1 MSRRV
6 ERWKR
11 DYILSHPGESRF
23 AMARKL
29 GVGVATVYRVL
40 QEAGE
45 STWSEGY
52 HVSGELLEAVRARY
66 ATTGNRELAAELGVK
81 KHTVA
86 YVAHKLGLR
95 KDPSFRRGQRAESLT
110 SHRRERADWRER
122 LSRKMRAVFKAERL
136 RLLSGQPQET
146 AYRLSALPRKAARSK
161 ARLVRVYGYF
171 PVEGDPYTLC
181 YDRETRRMSP
191 RQERWF
197 SERRGFDFL
206 PADDFGDERDTPREE
221 T

>member
-6 ERWKR
+6 DPWKR

-29 GVGVATVYRVL
+29 GVSVVTVYRVL

-95 KDPSFRRGQRAESLT
+95 KDADFRRGQRAESLL
-110 SHRRERADWRER
+110 SHRSERADWRER
-122 LSRKMRAVFKAERL
+122 LSRKMRAVFNAERL
-136 RLLSGQPQET
+136 RLLSGQPRET

-161 ARLVRVYGYF
+161 SRLVRVYGYF
-171 PVEGDPYTLC
+171 PVEGEPYTLC

-197 SERRGFDFL
+197 GERRGFEFL
-206 PADDFGDERDTPREE
+206 PSDDFGDGEGGAQ
-221 T
+221 

>member
-29 GVGVATVYRVL
+29 GVAVVTVYRVL
-40 QEAGE
+40 QEGGE
-45 STWSEGY
+45 STWRESC
-52 HVSGELLEAVRARY
+52 HISGDILEAVRARY
-66 ATTGNRELAAELGVK
+66 ATTGNRELAAALGVK
-81 KHTVA
+81 AHTVA
-86 YVAHKLGLR
+86 YVAQKLGLR
-95 KDPSFRRGQRAESLT
+95 KDADFRRGQRAESLL

-136 RLLSGQPQET
+136 RVISGQPRET

-161 ARLVRVYGYF
+161 SRLVRVYGYF
-171 PVEGDPYTLC
+171 PVEGEPYTLC

-191 RQERWF
+191 R
-197 SERRGFDFL
+197 
-206 PADDFGDERDTPREE
+206 
-221 T
+221 

>member
-6 ERWKR
+6 DPWKR

-29 GVGVATVYRVL
+29 GVAVVTVYRVL
-40 QEAGE
+40 REAGE
-45 STWSEGY
+45 STWSEGC

-86 YVAHKLGLR
+86 YVARKLGLR
-95 KDPSFRRGQRAESLT
+95 KDADFRRGQRAESLL

-122 LSRKMRAVFKAERL
+122 LSRKMRAVFNAERL
-136 RLLSGQPQET
+136 RIISGQPRET

-161 ARLVRVYGYF
+161 SRLVRVYGYF
-171 PVEGDPYTLC
+171 PVEGEPYTLC
-181 YDRETRRMSP
+181 YDRETRRMSL

-197 SERRGFDFL
+197 GERRGFEFL
-206 PADDFGDERDTPREE
+206 PADGEDGEEPPGD
-221 T
+221 